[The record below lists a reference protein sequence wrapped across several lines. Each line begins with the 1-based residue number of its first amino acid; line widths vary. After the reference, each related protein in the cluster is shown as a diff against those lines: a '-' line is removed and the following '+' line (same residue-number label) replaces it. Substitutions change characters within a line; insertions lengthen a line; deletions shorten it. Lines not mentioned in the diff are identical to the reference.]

1 MQLVSGQKIALNQV
15 IQNDTKF
22 ILRIQFK
29 ASFDIDI
36 SSFALGENDKLFHD
50 DYMTFYNQPKT
61 PHHEVQYHQQE
72 NLNLFTFDL
81 SKINTAKT
89 PRFVICATVAN
100 DQALMQNI
108 QSGQVD
114 LVNLQN
120 EVLATYSLS
129 PSNFSQEKAVMLTEI
144 YFKNGLWRMAAIG
157 QGFNGG
163 LKALVEY
170 FGGEVAEE
178 MASPTN
184 NVSKLD
190 LKKKVILDKIE
201 NVAPHLLNLT
211 KKSLISLEKNNLLGI
226 KARVALVLDYSG
238 SMSQQYKSGDVQRVL
253 DRIMPL
259 ALNFDDDGSFECWA
273 FAEKA
278 LRLNDVHLGNL
289 NNYIASEQGGYKRW
303 NAGAGYN
310 NEPAVLEEV
319 LHYFIQENPSN
330 LPVYIVFISDGGVS
344 EARKIKTILNEASSQ
359 PLFWQFVGIGGR
371 NYGVLEKLDTMEGRV
386 VDNCNFFKIDNIES
400 ISEATLYDFL
410 LQEFPIW
417 LTEAKNKNI
426 LSE

>member
-1 MQLVSGQKIALNQV
+1 MQLVSGQKIALNQL

-22 ILRIQFK
+22 TLRVHFN
-29 ASFDIDI
+29 APFDVDI
-36 SSFALGENDKLFHD
+36 SSFAVGQNDKLFND
-50 DYMTFYNQPKT
+50 DYMTFYNQPQT
-61 PHHEVQYHQQE
+61 PYGEVQYRQQE
-72 NLNLFTFDL
+72 NANLFTFDL
-81 SKINTAKT
+81 SKINVAQT

-100 DQALMQNI
+100 DQAMMQNI
-108 QSGQVD
+108 QSGQIF
-114 LVNLQN
+114 LVNQQG
-120 EVLATYSLS
+120 EVLANYQLN

-144 YFKNGLWRMAAIG
+144 YFKNDLWRMAAIG

-163 LKALVEY
+163 LKALVAY

-178 MASPTN
+178 ISSPIHPAA
-184 NVSKLD
+184 KLD

-201 NVAPHLLNLT
+201 NVAPHLLDLT
-211 KKSLISLEKNNLLGI
+211 KKSLMSLEKNNLLDI

-238 SMSQQYKSGDVQRVL
+238 SMNQQYKSGDVQQVL

-278 LRLNDVHLGNL
+278 LRLNDVRLDNL
-289 NNYIASEQGGYKRW
+289 NNYIASEQGGYKKW

-319 LHYFIQENPSN
+319 LAYFNKDSSSN

-344 EARKIKTILNEASSQ
+344 EARKIKKILQEASSQ
-359 PLFWQFVGIGGR
+359 PIFWQFVGIGGR

-386 VDNCNFFKIDNIES
+386 VDNCNFFKIDNIKS
-400 ISEATLYDFL
+400 ISESMLYDFL

-426 LSE
+426 VSG